1 MMCCVRCCCSTRTHA
16 VIEPIIIATNRQLSA
31 LHPINLILVPHF
43 KYTMDINS
51 AARAVLISAG
61 GIIESSFTP
70 GKYCLELGALVYK
83 LDWRFDQQGLP
94 ADLQKRFDST
104 CIPAQLA

>member
-1 MMCCVRCCCSTRTHA
+1 
-16 VIEPIIIATNRQLSA
+16 
-31 LHPINLILVPHF
+31 
-43 KYTMDINS
+43 MDINS